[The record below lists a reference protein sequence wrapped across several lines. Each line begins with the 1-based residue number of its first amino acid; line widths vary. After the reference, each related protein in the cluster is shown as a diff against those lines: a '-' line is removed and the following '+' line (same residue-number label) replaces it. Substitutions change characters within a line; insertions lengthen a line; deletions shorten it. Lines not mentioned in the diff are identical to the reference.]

1 MLPRMRRRAGPAI
14 LIATIGAIG
23 LFAGG
28 CSTVDPTI
36 SVTAARVGEETPEG
50 VQIVF
55 SLEGSN
61 PNEIEL
67 PLLQAEYTVEIDG
80 KRVFSGDRSPEAT
93 LRRLGT
99 QGFTL
104 PAVIA
109 LAPGQP
115 RPTGVH
121 PFRVTG
127 SVGYIAPGAI
137 AETLFDIGAR
147 RPTVSFGGTG
157 ELDFGP
163 GPG

>member
-1 MLPRMRRRAGPAI
+1 MRRRAGLAI
-14 LIATIGAIG
+14 VIATSGAVS
-23 LFAGG
+23 LLAGG
-28 CSTVDPTI
+28 CTTVDPAI
-36 SVTAARVGEETPEG
+36 NVTGARVGEESPEG

-55 SLEGSN
+55 SLEGTN
-61 PNEIEL
+61 PNDIEL
-67 PLLQAEYTVEIDG
+67 PLLQAEYSVEIDG

-147 RPTVSFGGTG
+147 RPRVDFGGAG